1 MHYPIKSYGTDWV
14 NVGGVPRLG
23 FLESLGGD
31 VFGNLLNVGSG
42 VLQSKWNLDVKKKQI
57 KAEQA
62 LGLAAQQT
70 AREVGIA
77 QQQTARDIGV
87 AGHGRYAT
95 TGSAWAQSTPKI
107 VFAVALGLV
116 GIVAVRAFMK

>member
-1 MHYPIKSYGTDWV
+1 MTEKSDLALFLWD
-14 NVGGVPRLG
+14 PPLCRLSM
-23 FLESLGGD
+23 FL
-31 VFGNLLNVGSG
+31 
-42 VLQSKWNLDVKKKQI
+42 SKWNLDVKKKQI

-95 TGSAWAQSTPKI
+95 TGSAWAESTPKI

-116 GIVAVRAFMK
+116 GIVAVKTLR